1 MIFNTN
7 ILLPTNTEEVIK
19 MSKHDLDFEKITNK
33 TPIKATAETAEK
45 AMENN
50 SPLLANALL
59 HEVEDLIH
67 EEEKE

>member
-1 MIFNTN
+1 
-7 ILLPTNTEEVIK
+7 

>member
-1 MIFNTN
+1 MA
-7 ILLPTNTEEVIK
+7 K
-19 MSKHDLDFEKITNK
+19 HYKDSKKIAITSM
-33 TPIKATAETAEK
+33 TPIKATVEMAEK

-67 EEEKE
+67 EGEKE

>member
-1 MIFNTN
+1 MDKHN
-7 ILLPTNTEEVIK
+7 ID
-19 MSKHDLDFEKITNK
+19 SEKITNK
-33 TPIKATAETAEK
+33 TPIKATAEAAEK